1 MSQLSFLS
9 IAQNR
14 KTLKCERFLNE
25 MTKVVPWEEISKE
38 IKPFYCKGTIGR
50 KPMPLIRMLK
60 IYCLQQWYQLSDPGM
75 EEAIYDRNSF
85 QKFLRLDLLQDRVP
99 DETTIL
105 HFRHLLEKHNLGKKI
120 FKLISDHLSKK
131 GFLLREGT
139 IVDATIISSPKST
152 KNKDKKRDEEM
163 GSTRKNNKWFF
174 GMKAHIG
181 VDVKSGLVHSVEFSS
196 ASIHDRV
203 FFPSLLH
210 GKEEAVFG
218 DKGYYSEKDKYY
230 ARDADVFWG
239 VLDKG
244 KRGHSLS
251 KKQKKRNKKLSSIRA
266 KVEHP
271 FQIIKHLWGYS
282 KTRYRGIEKN
292 ASQLSIMFAL
302 ANLFKIRKKLLA
314 I

>member
-9 IAQNR
+9 ITQNK
-14 KTLKCERFLNE
+14 KTLKCEKFLNE
-25 MTKVVPWEEISKE
+25 MSKVIPWKE
-38 IKPFYCKGTIGR
+38 ICQIISPFYSKGELGR
-50 KPMPLIRMLK
+50 KPMPMILMLK

-85 QKFLRLDLLQDRVP
+85 QKFLNIDLFGDKVP

-105 HFRHLLEKHNLGKKI
+105 HFRHLLEKYNLTKKI
-120 FKLISDHLSKK
+120 FDLISSHLAKK
-131 GFLLREGT
+131 GFLLKEGT
-139 IVDATIISSPKST
+139 IVDATIIHSPSST
-152 KNKDKKRDEEM
+152 KNKDKKRDKEM
-163 GSTRKNNKWFF
+163 GSTCKNKKWFF

-181 VDVKSGLVHSVEFSS
+181 VDYKSGLVHNVEFTS
-196 ASIHDRV
+196 ASVHDREC
-203 FFPSLLH
+203 FPSLLH
-210 GKEEAVFG
+210 GRENAVFG
-218 DKGYYSEKDKYY
+218 DKGYFSDKDKHY
-230 ARDADVFWG
+230 ARDANVFWG

-244 KRGHSLS
+244 KRGNPLS
-251 KKQKKRNKKLSSIRA
+251 NKQKKRNKKLSSIRA

-292 ASQLSIMFAL
+292 ASQLLMMFAL
-302 ANLFKIRKKLLA
+302 ANIFKVRKKLLA